1 MNQCE
6 LQRPLLEILVHLNIW
21 IWIRFEGAGKFYT
34 LFKLWQ
40 FVVVVIVFDISKFR
54 KVPIKINIKF

>member
-1 MNQCE
+1 MDS
-6 LQRPLLEILVHLNIW
+6 
-21 IWIRFEGAGKFYT
+21 FGAGAGKFNI

-40 FVVVVIVFDISKFR
+40 FVVVVVIFDISKFR